1 MEIDIERVIL
11 IGIVILSA
19 FSLGVIS
26 GKAYVKRKMRRREEE
41 QFSRMEKEA
50 KKPLSEEEVS
60 DISAMMQ
67 TYKVKEDDDTKTG
80 ELKIETVKKGHPNDA

>member
-1 MEIDIERVIL
+1 MEIDITRAIIFGVVTL
-11 IGIVILSA
+11 AA

-26 GKAYVKRKMRRREEE
+26 GSAYVKRKMRRREKAEL
-41 QFSRMEKEA
+41 FSQMEKEA
-50 KKPLSEEEVS
+50 KKPLSKEEVS

-80 ELKIETVKKGHPNDA
+80 EMVRVTKGHPDDA